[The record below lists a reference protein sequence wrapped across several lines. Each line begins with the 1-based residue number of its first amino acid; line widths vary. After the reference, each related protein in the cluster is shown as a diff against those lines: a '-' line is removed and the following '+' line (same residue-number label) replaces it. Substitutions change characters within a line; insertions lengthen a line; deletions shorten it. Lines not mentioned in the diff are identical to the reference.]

1 MFQIKVLENKRY
13 QRAVQSAKPKVQIKG
28 TKTVLRRQCMQKEYE
43 RILTKITNWYKK
55 KREEGV

>member
-28 TKTVLRRQCMQKEYE
+28 TKTV
-43 RILTKITNWYKK
+43 
-55 KREEGV
+55 